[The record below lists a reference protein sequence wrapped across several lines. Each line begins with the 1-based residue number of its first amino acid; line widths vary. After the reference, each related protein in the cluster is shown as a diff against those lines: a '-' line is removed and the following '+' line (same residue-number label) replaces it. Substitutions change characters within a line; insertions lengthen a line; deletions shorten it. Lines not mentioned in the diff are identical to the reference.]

1 MASKSASLIFGR
13 MNPPTREGHAKGIQQ
28 VLDHAEKTGGTP
40 YVFVSHSHDNK
51 KNPVHPDLKA
61 SAIKHE
67 FPEANVQTTNK
78 ESPSIIHIIKNLNK
92 KHNEIHVFAGSDRT
106 EEYHNLLHKYN
117 NKEYNYKKIVI
128 HSIGQRDPDGESTEG
143 SITSGTAA
151 RQAAMADPKRF
162 HAGVLG
168 SPGHKDEMIRQI
180 RAAAMAKTSKNLREQ
195 FINNEIFNLHDYVV
209 NKKGQYGEIVYKNS
223 NYVTIQLENN
233 ETVKSWIYEIEQTE
247 FRPKRS
253 TSQQPIK
260 EKIEGPRYT
269 FHFKQ
274 KAMEQKIPALLRPTK
289 AMMEESGQIKYQDY
303 TTKYLDMDKQA
314 SALLKKVANRTDL
327 NPKYVKQAIMA
338 VDKMFGLEQLAFN
351 SKLPP
356 EQVHDFTMY
365 ASIAHDTL
373 NMLGYQDSEI
383 MFIQSHYL
391 DFAKYVDEDDADLQD
406 DAPGHMVGIHGGEM
420 DEWADPNQGRF
431 VQAGRASPGMF
442 KKITSADYETR
453 TGPDGKKYKV
463 KKSIISKGHKLID
476 KDGKDNEPSG
486 VPPFAGLSGM
496 YENKMKNQKESFD
509 TPIQN
514 LTHDTTKPQN
524 RVGIVPFSDYLKM
537 KIDHASTKYGTE
549 IGGSAIQQPPPG
561 STKDGGEDKNLHF
574 TSKSKHAK
582 TAAKRIQMGLD

>member
-13 MNPPTREGHAKGIQQ
+13 MNPPTKEGHAKGIQQ

-78 ESPSIIHIIKNLNK
+78 ESPSIIHILKNLNK
-92 KHNEIHVFAGSDRT
+92 KHDEVHLFAGSDRT

-117 NKEYNYKKIVI
+117 NKEYKFKKIMV
-128 HSIGQRDPDGESTEG
+128 HSIGQRDPDGESSEG
-143 SITSGTAA
+143 AITSGTAA
-151 RQAAMADPKRF
+151 RHAAMSDPKKF

-168 SPGHKDEMIRQI
+168 SKEHKDQMIQQI
-180 RAAAMAKTSKNLREQ
+180 RSASMAKTSKNLREQ
-195 FINNEIFNLHDYVV
+195 FINNEIYNLHDFVV

-233 ETVKSWIYEIEQTE
+233 ETVKSWIYEIEQSTY
-247 FRPKRS
+247 RPRR
-253 TSQQPIK
+253 TPQQPIK
-260 EKIEGPRYT
+260 EKVEGSRYT

-274 KAMEQKIPALLRPTK
+274 KALEQKIPALLRPTK
-289 AMMEESGQIKYQDY
+289 AMFEESGQVKYQDY
-303 TTKYLDMDKQA
+303 TTKNLGMDKQA
-314 SALLKKVANRTDL
+314 STLLKKLANRTDL

-338 VDKMFGLEQLAFN
+338 VDKMFGLEQQAFKN
-351 SKLPP
+351 KLPP
-356 EQVHDFTMY
+356 ELIHDFTMY

-373 NMLGYQDSEI
+373 NMLGYTDAEI
-383 MFIQSHYL
+383 MFIQTHYI

-420 DEWADPNQGRF
+420 DEAVDQDQKF
-431 VQAGRASPGMF
+431 VQMGRAGPGMF
-442 KKITSADYETR
+442 KKVTSADFETR
-453 TGPDGKKYKV
+453 TGPGGKTYKV
-463 KKSIISKGHKLID
+463 KKPIISKGHKTID
-476 KDGKDNEPSG
+476 KDGRDNEPSG

-496 YENKMKNQKESFD
+496 YENKMKTRKESYD
-509 TPIQN
+509 TPIKN
-514 LTHDTTKPQN
+514 LTHDVTKPEN

-537 KIDHASTKYGTE
+537 KMDQKATQFGTE
-549 IGGSAIQQPPPG
+549 IGGSAIQEPPPKS
-561 STKDGGEDKNLHF
+561 STDNNIHF